1 MPPARG
7 NAFGPPMHSSSPF
20 GNQHLIHGNPHHGSH
35 HLAHHQM
42 QPQHQQHL
50 QHQSHHQQHAQQS
63 QHQQALQQQVAH
75 AQHAQQQQQQH
86 SQQSLHSQAATQQQ
100 QTLQQQAA
108 VAAAAAIKEVWKQN
122 LEAEIAVL
130 RDLVEDYPYIAM
142 DTEFPG
148 IVARPIGG
156 FRSKAD
162 YHYQTLRCN
171 VDMLKIIQLGITFY
185 DENGKTP
192 EPVSTWQFNFQFSLA
207 DDMYAQDSIDLLTKS
222 GIDFKRHEDHGID
235 VAQFGE
241 LLISSGLVLLDN
253 VKWVSFHSGYDFGY
267 LVKIMLCQALPA
279 EENEFRKYLHTFF
292 PALYDIKY
300 LMKSVKTLKGGLQDI
315 AEDMGI
321 QRVGPQHQAGS
332 DSLLTGHIFFAMKG
346 KYFEGKIDEEKFCG
360 QVWGLN
366 GVGNSGPTLN
376 TTGAVQYTNGQTG
389 VQPNGGHIPSTPTN
403 AGPVP
408 NTGMTPGPMTPQ
420 QQINPYAQ
428 PPPQNSQQGVNP
440 MGSGGFQFGKIGG
453 M

>member
-1 MPPARG
+1 MPPPSRG
-7 NAFGPPMHSSSPF
+7 TAFGPAMLTPSF

-42 QPQHQQHL
+42 QPQQHQHL
-50 QHQSHHQQHAQQS
+50 QHQSHHPQHQTQAQHQQTLQQVAHVQHAQQQHAQQVV
-63 QHQQALQQQVAH
+63 HPLPT
-75 AQHAQQQQQQH
+75 
-86 SQQSLHSQAATQQQ
+86 TQQQ
-100 QTLQQQAA
+100 QSIQQQAA
-108 VAAAAAIKEVWKQN
+108 AASTIKEVWKGN
-122 LEAEIAVL
+122 LETEIATL

-185 DENGKTP
+185 DENGKCP
-192 EPVSTWQFNFQFSLA
+192 EPISTWQFNFQFSLSE
-207 DDMYAQDSIDLLTKS
+207 DMFAQESIDLLIKS
-222 GIDFKRHEDHGID
+222 GIDFNRHEEYGIN
-235 VAQFGE
+235 VSLFGE

-267 LVKIMLCQALPA
+267 LVKVMLCQALPA
-279 EENEFRKYLHTFF
+279 EESEFRKYLHTFF

-300 LMKSVKTLKGGLQDI
+300 LMKTVKTLKGGLQDI
-315 AEDMGI
+315 ADDMAI
-321 QRVGPQHQAGS
+321 QRIGPQHQAGS
-332 DSLLTGHIFFAMKG
+332 DSLLTGHIFFAMRG
-346 KYFEGKIDEEKFCG
+346 RYFDGKIDDEKYLG

-366 GVGNSGPTLN
+366 GVGTGTGPPIN
-376 TTGAVQYTNGQTG
+376 TAGAVQYTNGQG
-389 VQPNGGHIPSTPTN
+389 QQNGSNVPSTPTN
-403 AGPVP
+403 AVPSIP

-420 QQINPYAQ
+420 QQMNPYAQ
-428 PPPQNSQQGVNP
+428 PPPPQNSQQGVNP

>member
-7 NAFGPPMHSSSPF
+7 TGFGPTMHTPSPF
-20 GNQHLIHGNPHHGSH
+20 GNQHLLHGNHPHASH

-50 QHQSHHQQHAQQS
+50 QHQSHHQQHAQNQS

-75 AQHAQQQQQQH
+75 AQHAQQQH
-86 SQQSLHSQAATQQQ
+86 NQSVAHTQATAQQQ
-100 QTLQQQAA
+100 QSLQQQAA
-108 VAAAAAIKEVWKQN
+108 AAAAAAIREVWKGN

-130 RDLVEDYPYIAM
+130 RDLVEEYPYIAM

-207 DDMYAQDSIDLLTKS
+207 DDMYAQESIDLLTKS
-222 GIDFKRHEDHGID
+222 GIDFKRHEEFGIN
-235 VAQFGE
+235 VSHFGE
-241 LLISSGLVLLDN
+241 LLISSGLVLLEN

-300 LMKSVKTLKGGLQDI
+300 LMKTVKTLKGGLQDI
-315 AEDMGI
+315 ADDMGI
-321 QRVGPQHQAGS
+321 TRVGPQHQAGS
-332 DSLLTGHIFFAMKG
+332 DSLLTGHIFFAMRQR
-346 KYFEGKIDEEKFCG
+346 YFDNKIDDEKYCG

-366 GVGNSGPTLN
+366 GVGTSGPTVG
-376 TTGAVQYTNGQTG
+376 TGGGVQYTNGQSQG
-389 VQPNGGHIPSTPTN
+389 GQPNGGHVPSTPTGN
-403 AGPVP
+403 IPSVP
-408 NTGMTPGPMTPQ
+408 STGMTPGPMTPQ
-420 QQINPYAQ
+420 QQMNPSV
-428 PPPQNSQQGVNP
+428 PPPSQNSQQGVNP

>member
-7 NAFGPPMHSSSPF
+7 TGFGPTMHTPSPF
-20 GNQHLIHGNPHHGSH
+20 GNQHLLHNSHPHASH
-35 HLAHHQM
+35 HLNHHQM

-50 QHQSHHQQHAQQS
+50 QHQSHHHAQAQAQS

-75 AQHAQQQQQQH
+75 AQHAQQQH
-86 SQQSLHSQAATQQQ
+86 NQSVVHPQATAQQQ
-100 QTLQQQAA
+100 QSLQQQAA
-108 VAAAAAIKEVWKQN
+108 AAAATAIREVWKGN

-130 RDLVEDYPYIAM
+130 RDLVEEYPYIAM

-207 DDMYAQDSIDLLTKS
+207 DDMYAQESIDLLTKS
-222 GIDFKRHEDHGID
+222 GIDFKRHEEFGIN
-235 VAQFGE
+235 VSQFGE
-241 LLISSGLVLLDN
+241 LLISSGLVLLEN

-267 LVKIMLCQALPA
+267 LVKVMLCQALPA

-300 LMKSVKTLKGGLQDI
+300 LMKTVKTLKGGLQDI
-315 AEDMGI
+315 ADDMGI

-332 DSLLTGHIFFAMKG
+332 DSLLTGHIFFAMRG
-346 KYFEGKIDEEKFCG
+346 RYFEGKIDDEKYCG

-366 GVGNSGPTLN
+366 GVGTSGPSVN
-376 TTGAVQYTNGQTG
+376 TAGATQYTNGQGNQT
-389 VQPNGGHIPSTPTN
+389 NGGHVPSTPTGN
-403 AGPVP
+403 MSTS
-408 NTGMTPGPMTPQ
+408 TGMTPGPMTPQ
-420 QQINPYAQ
+420 QQMNPYAQ
-428 PPPQNSQQGVNP
+428 PPPPQNSQQGVNP